1 MTPNR
6 RALLLICLCA
16 APVFAGDEQAEAI
29 EAFRVAAQDCKTAP
43 SQEIGFEVKGI
54 PGKPVTEPATP
65 DELARVKNLLAESG
79 MPYDPVNHRTTYEL
93 TLAMVRMKRVAMFK
107 VVADAESTASVRE
120 CLAKLAS
127 EAGLEARFE

>member
-1 MTPNR
+1 
-6 RALLLICLCA
+6 
-16 APVFAGDEQAEAI
+16 
-29 EAFRVAAQDCKTAP
+29 
-43 SQEIGFEVKGI
+43 
-54 PGKPVTEPATP
+54 
-65 DELARVKNLLAESG
+65 